1 MQQYFVSANTAQI
14 ASFAAKV
21 VVGLT
26 VPQLASLISF
36 FSTPKALVF
45 FFFGDFESISSLL
58 FDIRWLPS
66 VRKYR
71 SKDKHITSGTWITVF
86 LALAFAAAVLV
97 TDLLLFQLAARK
109 DGYTF
114 KHTTTELNFTDSTVQ
129 LGEGLYAYPDVLDSN
144 SSAQAVFGNNVYASN
159 DGGLYMD
166 YKTSQ
171 RADFTM
177 DGPQGEIKAEGE
189 ISGIPRCTVVHEVTS
204 LNVRGAS
211 SPVMVKCFFDTPET
225 RGSGIF
231 YDSIATYGTN
241 GQKIV
246 SFFETKEGANYL
258 FVEAVQRVYE
268 HVQTFNGT
276 SGVDVLNNKIKGFAD
291 EGYVM
296 ENAIIQGRAI
306 NITNNTKSVMEL
318 IKQAGDQAL
327 SNNFIFGTTAFLH
340 SKTDLSYKFGKYPVY
355 TKKFIIW
362 GTFLGVD
369 FFDGEG
375 QGNYYSYS
383 YDTRQYFVKDRG
395 IRDGLIGLNVTGMI
409 FAPQSPQFSTDR
421 TDDEIVLATL
431 GEPNPPLLVIDTE
444 MIDIFPALI
453 VIGICGFF
461 VICANIAHFVGRSK
475 IDKGQSFDVYR
486 ETLVRALHNLTGF
499 NAWLIPAKLEKTD
512 HIVMTRGI
520 SSATN
525 KYQVGL
531 VKRSSGSVG
540 YTSMEEE
547 SASKGTEEITKV

>member
-14 ASFAAKV
+14 ASFAAKI

-36 FSTPKALVF
+36 FSTPKALIF
-45 FFFGDFESISSLL
+45 FFFGDFESISSLV
-58 FDIRWLPS
+58 FDIRWFPF

-71 SKDKHITSGTWITVF
+71 SKDKHLTLGTWATVL
-86 LALAFAAAVLV
+86 LALTFASAVLV

-114 KHTTTELNFTDSTVQ
+114 KHTTTKLNFSDANVQ
-129 LGEGLYAYPDVLDSN
+129 LGRGFYAYPNVLDSN

-159 DGGLYMD
+159 NGGMYMN

-171 RADFTM
+171 KADFTM
-177 DGPQGEIKAEGE
+177 DGPEGLIKAEGE

-211 SPVMVKCFFDTPET
+211 SPVMVKCFFDSPET
-225 RGSGIF
+225 KGSGIF
-231 YDSIATYGTN
+231 YDSIATYGTT
-241 GQKIV
+241 GQKTV

-258 FVEAVQRVYE
+258 FVEAVQRVYDY
-268 HVQTFNGT
+268 VQTFNGT
-276 SGVDVLNNKIKGFAD
+276 SGVDVLNNKIKGFTE

-306 NITNNTKSVMEL
+306 NLANNTKSVMDL
-318 IKQAGDQAL
+318 IKQAGNQAL

-340 SKTDLSYKFGKYPVY
+340 SKTDLSYKYGKYPVY

-383 YDTRQYFVKDRG
+383 YDTRQYFVKDKG

-431 GEPNPPLLVIDTE
+431 GDPNPPLVVIDTE

-453 VIGICGFF
+453 VIGICSVF
-461 VICANIAHFVGRSK
+461 VICANIANFVGRSK
-475 IDKGQSFDVYR
+475 IYKGQSFDVSR
-486 ETLVRALHNLTGF
+486 ETLVRALHSLTGF
-499 NAWLIPAKLEKTD
+499 NAWLIPAKLEMTD
-512 HIVMTRGI
+512 HIVMTQGI
-520 SSATN
+520 STATN
-525 KYQVGL
+525 KYQVRL
-531 VKRSSGSVG
+531 VKNLSGSDG
-540 YTSMEEE
+540 CTSIVEE
-547 SASKGTEEITKV
+547 SSSKTTEKNVSV